1 MINCRVNGLNIFDP
15 IDGKLDQIIEYL
27 VKFYGEEYRQRIT
40 DRINNTTFLFVGE
53 IDEQTKLSTF
63 TDLKK
68 YYYKQ
73 LNNIKKAF
81 FEELGMPNNPK
92 IEILDVD
99 IFLLWLLKA

>member
-68 YYYKQ
+68 YYNKQ

-92 IEILDVD
+92 IEIL
-99 IFLLWLLKA
+99 